1 MTLVLL
7 MWKWMGL
14 FLRKNQFLRCLD
26 WRSVTNWIKAHTLSL
41 LLKLQNWSWF
51 ILWSVFLLRLLCISI
66 NSDRLHYFSV
76 TIPRCYMDVYVN
88 SFFPC
93 MAKLWNSLPI
103 ECFPLTYD
111 LSGFKSRINR
121 SFNCRIFLNRFPVCS
136 NLFMLLFLATPCL
149 VVAVQPCMEWI
160 VKAVSPKGCIMV
172 DTVVKILKFEA
183 SRLKLAFLRAKWVK
197 KSKRNIV

>member
-1 MTLVLL
+1 MLEKPNSFCLTSLMTLVLL

-93 MAKLWNSLPI
+93 TAKLWNSLPV
-103 ECFPLTYD
+103 ECFPLTYN
-111 LSGFKSRINR
+111 LNGFKSRINR
-121 SFNCRIFLNRFPVCS
+121 HLLTVGSFWRDFLYALIFLCF
-136 NLFMLLFLATPCL
+136 FFLQLHAL
-149 VVAVQPCMEWI
+149 
-160 VKAVSPKGCIMV
+160 
-172 DTVVKILKFEA
+172 
-183 SRLKLAFLRAKWVK
+183 
-197 KSKRNIV
+197 